1 MGIHKDDLQLEL
13 NDHPI
18 KKAGSQ
24 GQQKT
29 YLVALKFAKFS
40 FMKQVTGKKP
50 ILLLD
55 DIFDK
60 FDASRV
66 KQIIQII
73 SGPEFGQIFITDTH
87 RTRLE
92 EILQQLNADHKVF
105 ESIMRF
111 LKLKIPRFYQMR
123 RSKTHTIGEV
133 IRSYIQETGLELK
146 LKEVELIES
155 WEEIVGKMVSNRTQK
170 IEIKNGKMII
180 YLKSSVV
187 RNELM
192 MLRESLKEALN
203 KKAGE
208 ELITEIVLK

>member
-1 MGIHKDDLQLEL
+1 
-13 NDHPI
+13 
-18 KKAGSQ
+18 
-24 GQQKT
+24 
-29 YLVALKFAKFS
+29 
-40 FMKQVTGKKP
+40 
-50 ILLLD
+50 
-55 DIFDK
+55 
-60 FDASRV
+60 
-66 KQIIQII
+66 
-73 SGPEFGQIFITDTH
+73 
-87 RTRLE
+87 
-92 EILQQLNADHKVF
+92 
-105 ESIMRF
+105 
-111 LKLKIPRFYQMR
+111 MR

-133 IRSYIQETGLELK
+133 IRSYLQETGLEHK